1 MAWISDFVYKWNP
14 IMKIRGVTLPSIET
28 QHQQLE
34 TPSCCFQIQTLLSR
48 ERWKQT
54 KTCFAKKRDSVGS
67 PPLVLVTMQKFR
79 KWIKSP
85 NDAWLRAMTPIT
97 NLSDEQEIQT
107 ALPHNYCLDDPHQY
121 SVVASIIFWHLVAM
135 TNAPTGF
142 LWREWTHCVFNKHKP
157 QNEYPKI
164 IPKITT
170 VSIYPKIWQN
180 TMWLFLKDEEMFD
193 YRVSQ
198 NCVT

>member
-1 MAWISDFVYKWNP
+1 MWPYLRQKHNINHWKL
-14 IMKIRGVTLPSIET
+14 LPAA
-28 QHQQLE
+28 
-34 TPSCCFQIQTLLSR
+34 SR
-48 ERWKQT
+48 SRSRPFYLGNRQ
-54 KTCFAKKRDSVGS
+54 
-67 PPLVLVTMQKFR
+67 LVLQRREIRLDHHHWCWWPCKKFR

-157 QNEYPKI
+157 KNEYPKT
-164 IPKITT
+164 IPKITS
-170 VSIYPKIWQN
+170 VLIYPKIWQN
-180 TMWLFLKDEEMFD
+180 TMWLFLKDEEMID

-198 NCVT
+198 SCVT

>member
-1 MAWISDFVYKWNP
+1 MQETIMAWISDFVYKWNP

-48 ERWKQT
+48 ERWKKK
-54 KTCFAKKRDSVGS
+54 KTCFAKRRDSVGS

-97 NLSDEQEIQT
+97 NLSDEQETQT
-107 ALPHNYCLDDPHQY
+107 TLPHNYCLDDPRQY
-121 SVVASIIFWHLVAM
+121 SVVARVDASWQWQTRRLVSFEGSRLTVFSIPTSPK
-135 TNAPTGF
+135 TN
-142 LWREWTHCVFNKHKP
+142 
-157 QNEYPKI
+157 
-164 IPKITT
+164 IP
-170 VSIYPKIWQN
+170 
-180 TMWLFLKDEEMFD
+180 
-193 YRVSQ
+193 R
-198 NCVT
+198 

>member
-1 MAWISDFVYKWNP
+1 MWP
-14 IMKIRGVTLPSIET
+14 IPSIET
-28 QHQQLE
+28 QHQPLE
-34 TPSCCFQIQTLLSR
+34 TPSCCFQIQTLITR

-54 KTCFAKKRDSVGS
+54 KTCFAKRRDSVGS
-67 PPLVLVTMQKFR
+67 PPLVLVTMQKLR
-79 KWIKSP
+79 KWIKRP

-97 NLSDEQEIQT
+97 NLSDEQETQT
-107 ALPHNYCLDDPHQY
+107 TLPHNYCLDDPHQY
-121 SVVASIIFWHLVAM
+121 SVVASIIFWRLVASWQ
-135 TNAPTGF
+135 TRRLVSFEGSG
-142 LWREWTHCVFNKHKP
+142 LSVFNKHKP

-180 TMWLFLKDEEMFD
+180 TMWLFLKDEEMID